1 MDYPIPP
8 SKMERSD
15 LTKNARWLYDSLR
28 RAGQTPTEAMR
39 LLYGICREEEDRT
52 DGRSDM
58 QIPTLRS
65 SRRRAASRIA
75 KEMIARG
82 KTDRTVRNATGI
94 SGRQIRRL
102 KNELDDEVEAAP
114 A

>member
-1 MDYPIPP
+1 
-8 SKMERSD
+8 MERAD

-28 RAGQTPTEAMR
+28 RAGQEAEEAMR
-39 LLYGICREEEDRT
+39 LLYGICREEDDRQ

-75 KEMIARG
+75 KEMLARG
-82 KTDRTVRNATGI
+82 KPDRAVRNATGV

-102 KNELDDEVEAAP
+102 KSELDEEMERAP